1 MPRSSAPST
10 RPTSTAHRSSGPTAS
25 ATLGSAKPSRG
36 ERPIAAS
43 DIVAARVLGPHTCAC
58 VRSPRAI
65 AHWLLTHDDPD
76 TVPTPLALD
85 REEAALWASA
95 LTGAVRIEHSS
106 VDGTCVLRLDYRDG
120 RHVTITMDELRL
132 AASATFA
139 A

>member
-1 MPRSSAPST
+1 M
-10 RPTSTAHRSSGPTAS
+10 
-25 ATLGSAKPSRG
+25 
-36 ERPIAAS
+36 
-43 DIVAARVLGPHTCAC
+43 
-58 VRSPRAI
+58 RSPRAI

-106 VDGTCVLRLDYRDG
+106 VDGTCVLRLEYRGG
-120 RHVTITMDELRL
+120 REVTITMDELRL